1 MEHSTKI
8 IEPMLVPFQKCLL
21 GAVGVAPVKRPSPRT
36 PSSRAPTMMNIYNGN
51 VATNARGLATVVLP
65 DYFEGL
71 NGEFRYQLTVIGQFC
86 AGHRCQGD

>member
-1 MEHSTKI
+1 
-8 IEPMLVPFQKCLL
+8 
-21 GAVGVAPVKRPSPRT
+21 
-36 PSSRAPTMMNIYNGN
+36 MMNIYNGN
-51 VATNARGLATVVLP
+51 VTTNARGLATVVLP